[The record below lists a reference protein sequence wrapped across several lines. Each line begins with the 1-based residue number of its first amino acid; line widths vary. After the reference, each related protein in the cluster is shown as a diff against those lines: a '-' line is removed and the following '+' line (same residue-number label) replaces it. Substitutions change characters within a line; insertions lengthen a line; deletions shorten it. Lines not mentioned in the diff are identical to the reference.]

1 MKSPWKLPENA
12 RRRKKSAID
21 NRRQPRKR
29 DNARLTPKTVTSQ
42 GLFQARS
49 ATGLSAVVAVG

>member
-1 MKSPWKLPENA
+1 MKSPWKLPEGV

-29 DNARLTPKTVTSQ
+29 GNAWLTPKTVTSQ
-42 GLFQARS
+42 
-49 ATGLSAVVAVG
+49 